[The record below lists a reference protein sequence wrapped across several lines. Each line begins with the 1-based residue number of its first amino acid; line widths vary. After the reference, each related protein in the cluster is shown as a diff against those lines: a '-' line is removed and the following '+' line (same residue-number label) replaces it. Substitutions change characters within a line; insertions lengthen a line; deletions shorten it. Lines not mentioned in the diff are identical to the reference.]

1 MAAEREQREAAKAAA
16 AAAERALE
24 AERRT
29 VAAARAEAAAAAE
42 AAEAERAA
50 KFTADAEARELQR
63 ILDAAN
69 VQLAQERYAP
79 SGCNTRSLPRSPVK
93 SCSCCPLSEVALNCA
108 VCVHGFVTYL

>member
-69 VQLAQERYAP
+69 VQLAQERCAS
-79 SGCNTRSLPRSPVK
+79 SGCTTRSSPRSLVKAVPVVPRARFARTVR
-93 SCSCCPLSEVALNCA
+93 C
-108 VCVHGFVTYL
+108 VCMAS

>member
-50 KFTADAEARELQR
+50 KYTADAEARELQR

-69 VQLAQERYAP
+69 VQLAQERCAP
-79 SGCNTRSLPRSPVK
+79 SRCNTRSLPRSPVK
-93 SCSCCPLSEVALNCA
+93 VVPVVLRARLA
-108 VCVHGFVTYL
+108 

>member
-29 VAAARAEAAAAAE
+29 EAAAAAE

-50 KFTADAEARELQR
+50 KYTADAEARELQR

-69 VQLAQERYAP
+69 VQLAQERCAP
-79 SGCNTRSLPRSPVK
+79 SRCNTRSLPRSPVK
-93 SCSCCPLSEVALNCA
+93 VVPVVLRARLA
-108 VCVHGFVTYL
+108 